1 MKNKLFYAIL
11 LVSTI
16 MASCR
21 KEFTDRLALDAP
33 TVPVFFNTL
42 EQVQSATG
50 TLYGRPWFE
59 FNDHALD
66 ALEIL
71 AGNSY
76 TGDNQYASF
85 LTFSISST
93 DARVAEAW
101 TAFNRIIGTSSVL
114 INTFE
119 EKKAQGGD
127 PKIYDLGIAEAR
139 FMRGTGVFYL
149 ARLFG
154 DAPLVT
160 DPGATAIS
168 GNFAVP
174 RYQQK
179 DLLRF
184 AIEDLQFAE
193 ANLPETA
200 NKGRVT
206 KNSATGMMAKV
217 YLYQNDYTNA
227 KAKAGE
233 VIASGKYDL
242 FPDYQGMFTKSVNNN
257 NIESLFALQWA
268 IFNYGSQN
276 SIQAYRAPGNL
287 LYTGDGWSSATP
299 SLDVLK
305 SYEPNDKRRKWSV
318 MEQGS
323 FYPDWKV
330 QPKTPNSPKEIAY
343 NQFMANG
350 YIYDTG
356 STPELAANEMIA
368 VRNGTRSNISKYVVG
383 PGSASEP
390 VQKQT
395 TVINTYILRYA
406 DVLLMYAEATLGEAA
421 STSDQSALTAFNK
434 VRARAG
440 LPELSS
446 LTKDIILRERRA
458 ELAFEG
464 DYWFDVQ
471 RQGFERAS
479 QIIAEQE
486 RGTIDI
492 TMPGGINS
500 RKVQLALPYNQL
512 YLPIP
517 LNEVTAN
524 PELNKPAVPY
534 YR

>member
-1 MKNKLFYAIL
+1 MKNKFLYSVIL
-11 LVSTI
+11 GATM
-16 MASCR
+16 MASCK
-21 KEFTDRLALDAP
+21 KEFTERLALDAP
-33 TVPVFFNTL
+33 SVPVFYETI
-42 EQVQSATG
+42 EQIQSATG
-50 TLYGRPWFE
+50 TLYGRPWFD

-66 ALEIL
+66 GLEVL
-71 AGNSY
+71 AGNAYS
-76 TGDNQYASF
+76 GDNTSAGF

-93 DARVAEAW
+93 DVRVSELW
-101 TAFNRIIGTSSVL
+101 SSFYRVVGTSNIL

-119 EKKAQGGD
+119 KKKAQGGD

-139 FMRGTGVFYL
+139 FIRGTGVFYI

-168 GNFAVP
+168 GNFAIP

-184 AIEDLQFAE
+184 AMEDLQFAE

-206 KNSATGMMAKV
+206 KNSAKGMMAKL
-217 YLYQNDYTNA
+217 YLYQKDYANA

-268 IFNYGSQN
+268 IFSYGTQN

-287 LYTGDGWSSATP
+287 LYTGDGWSSAIP
-299 SLDVLK
+299 SLDMLK
-305 SYEPNDKRRKWSV
+305 SYEPDDKRRKWSV

-330 QPKTPNSPKEIAY
+330 QPKSGSPKAIAY

-383 PGSASEP
+383 PGSGSEP

-406 DVLLMYAEATLGEAA
+406 DVLLMYAEATLGDAA
-421 STSDQSALTAFNK
+421 STSDQSALDAFNK

-440 LPELSS
+440 LPMLPS
-446 LTKDIILRERRA
+446 LTKDIILRERRS

-471 RQGFERAS
+471 RQGFAKAS
-479 QIIAEQE
+479 QIIAGQE
-486 RGTIDI
+486 RGTIDY
-492 TMPGGINS
+492 TRPGGINS
-500 RKVQLALPYNQL
+500 LKVQLALPYNQL

-517 LNEVTAN
+517 LNEVNAN
-524 PELNKPAVPY
+524 PELNKPPVPY